1 MRKKQRL
8 QSSLFDNYVEHEIG
22 NELKNISMILDQHI
36 EVLDWVEKDIQT
48 INLKDESGR
57 KGMSVES
64 ILRCA
69 ILKQHRRQRLRKIR
83 VHDLTL
89 KGSSRPLCVVPNYV

>member
-8 QSSLFDNYVEHEIG
+8 QTSLFDHYVEHEIG

-48 INLKDESGR
+48 NQ
-57 KGMSVES
+57 
-64 ILRCA
+64 A
-69 ILKQHRRQRLRKIR
+69 IFEWTPFTKAIR
-83 VHDLTL
+83 MV
-89 KGSSRPLCVVPNYV
+89 

>member
-8 QSSLFDNYVEHEIG
+8 QTSLFDHYVEHDIG

-69 ILKQHRRQRLRKIR
+69 ILNSIDISVMKNCHLPCWTLYR
-83 VHDLTL
+83 VKHSPD
-89 KGSSRPLCVVPNYV
+89 